1 MVLCEEYSVCPL
13 GIASNNFCV
22 LSVLF
27 EVFLKFS
34 DFGFDGVAGY
44 CVPDDVF
51 DSVHVL
57 HEPGSGCCGHGGF
70 SFGDL
75 FNGVLFDLIV
85 ACL

>member
-13 GIASNNFCV
+13 GIVSNDFCV

-27 EVFLKFS
+27 EMFLKFS
-34 DFGFDGVAGY
+34 DFGFDGVAGD

-57 HEPGSGCCGHGGF
+57 HEPGSGGHCSHDNSSLFFTGVEMCC
-70 SFGDL
+70 
-75 FNGVLFDLIV
+75 
-85 ACL
+85 